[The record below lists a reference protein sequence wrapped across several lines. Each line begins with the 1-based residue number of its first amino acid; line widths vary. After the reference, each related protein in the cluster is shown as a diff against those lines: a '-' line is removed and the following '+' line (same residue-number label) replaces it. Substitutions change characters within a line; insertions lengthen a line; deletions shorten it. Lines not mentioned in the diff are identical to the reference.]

1 MFEDIEKAIAE
12 VSQPRSRFQLEKF
25 VLGQHATPEMQYYQI
40 CLELQDMIYKLRLA
54 ELDKQKNQIKIE
66 RLRSTGD
73 QIDEIK
79 AQKIELGMDR
89 TDVAILGAKREIAH
103 LVDIWN
109 SFEHKFTREEIE
121 QAQPDYWKARLTGN
135 AKAMLIG
142 GVSVN
147 PAHIESMQQAGILDE
162 FVMEV
167 QQSRKEL
174 GL

>member
-1 MFEDIEKAIAE
+1 MFEEIEKAIAE

-25 VLGQHATPEMQYYQI
+25 VLGQHATAEMQYFQI
-40 CLELQDMIYKLRLA
+40 CIELQDMIFKLRLA
-54 ELDKQKNQIKIE
+54 EINKQKNQIKID
-66 RLRSTGD
+66 RLRATGD
-73 QIDEIK
+73 EIDELE
-79 AQKIELGMDR
+79 AQEIELGM
-89 TDVAILGAKREIAH
+89 THTEFAILGAKREIAH

-109 SFEHKFTREEIE
+109 GFEHKFTREEIE

-147 PAHIESMQQAGILDE
+147 PSHIESMQQAGILDE

-167 QQSRKEL
+167 QQSKKEL